1 MHLVVSVVLAL
12 LPQGSGKV
20 VEQPRNVGDF
30 TAVHVSAG
38 IQARVSEGPRSVTV
52 RGDDNVVALV
62 RTEVKGSRLE
72 IGWQPHMGDI
82 NSKNPIEV
90 IVRAPKIDELGA
102 SGGAGIDAGSLSSK
116 DTFRIEASG
125 GGHIKV
131 AANAKQFEAQGSG
144 GAVLT
149 VDGRADQMRVHLSGG
164 SVLKG
169 THLSTGTLEIH
180 GSGGADI
187 RVDVDGPVHGSLS
200 GGSTARVGPRAK
212 VDVETSGGS
221 EVIR

>member
-1 MHLVVSVVLAL
+1 MHLLVVLAL
-12 LPQGSGKV
+12 LQSKI
-20 VEQPRNVGDF
+20 VEQPRNVSDF

-52 RGDDNVVALV
+52 RGEDNVVALV

-82 NSKNPIEV
+82 TTHNLEV
-90 IVRAPKIDELGA
+90 IVRAPRIDELGA
-102 SGGAGIDAGSLSSK
+102 SGGAGIDCGGLGNKDSL
-116 DTFRIEASG
+116 RIEASG
-125 GGHIKV
+125 GAHIKV
-131 AANAKQFEAQGSG
+131 AANAKQLDASGSG

-149 VDGRADQMRVHLSGG
+149 VDGRVDQMRVHVSGG

-169 THLSTGTLEIH
+169 TKLATGSLEIH